1 MPEHHRHRPRSRS
14 RSRSPNRHDH
24 RRSHHSH
31 RSRSQEPHHQRIK
44 QSPAPTKPLPHGA
57 RELSRHDLPAYRP
70 LFALYLDIQKQL
82 NLEDLDDVEVK
93 GRWKSF
99 VGKWNRGELAQGW
112 YDSETLDKAR
122 AQDQVSSDSDRRTST
137 KRNQERTSDT
147 RPPAQGDDETEEVD
161 FGPTLPSSLTSRLEY
176 DDSAKSRGHGASIP
190 SLEDLRARD
199 EQATED
205 AHATRREHTQQLRH
219 ERQQDR
225 KIQKE
230 RLDELLPR
238 AQPGTR
244 ERQLEKRRER
254 AEANRSFAV
263 SKEASGDVDLVD
275 SDLMGEEDGLAEFK
289 KMQKEQERKKSE
301 KELRREET
309 LRARRAERES
319 RLQAVKEKEEKTMSI
334 FREIARQRFGAG
346 EAS

>member
-1 MPEHHRHRPRSRS
+1 MPEHHRHRPRSHS
-14 RSRSPNRHDH
+14 RSRSPYRHD
-24 RRSHHSH
+24 RRPSHDSH
-31 RSRSQEPHHQRIK
+31 RSRSHKPHDQRTK
-44 QSPAPTKPLPHGA
+44 HSLAPRKPLPYGA

-82 NLEDLDDVEVK
+82 NLENLDDAEVK

-99 VGKWNRGELAQGW
+99 VQKWNRGELAQGW

-122 AQDQVSSDSDRRTST
+122 ARDQVSSDSDWRTST
-137 KRNQERTSDT
+137 KRNQEKPSDS
-147 RPPAQGDDETEEVD
+147 RPLAQDDNETEEEVD
-161 FGPTLPSSLTSRLEY
+161 FGPTLPSSLTIPMEY
-176 DDSAKSRGHGASIP
+176 DDSVKSRGHGASIP

-199 EQATED
+199 EHATEE
-205 AHATRREHTQQLRH
+205 AHATRREHAQQLRH

-225 KIQKE
+225 KFQKE
-230 RLDELLPR
+230 RLDDLLPR
-238 AQPGTR
+238 AEPGTR

-254 AEANRSFAV
+254 AEANRFFAV
-263 SKEASGDVDLVD
+263 SKDASGDVDVVD
-275 SDLMGEEDGLAEFK
+275 SDLMGEDGLAELK

-301 KELRREET
+301 KELRREEV
-309 LRARRAERES
+309 LRARRAERER